1 MHVQIVLQGV
11 WQDFVVNQTRDI
23 IRDLQLLLQ
32 FILLLLIS
40 LDEGIV
46 FSVDISENV
55 EETLLFDFLDFGL
68 SLLLLL
74 NGLVGYVLSLVPVD
88 FRALYVLSLLLLLV
102 YQEFDFELFVGEMLI
117 I

>member
-1 MHVQIVLQGV
+1 M
-11 WQDFVVNQTRDI
+11 NQTRDV

-32 FILLLLIS
+32 FFLFLLIS
-40 LDEGIV
+40 LEEGIV
-46 FSVDISENV
+46 FSADISENI

-74 NGLVGYVLSLVPVD
+74 NGLVGYVLALVPSD
-88 FRALYVLSLLLLLV
+88 FRALDVLSFLLLLV
-102 YQEFDFELFVGEMLI
+102 YQKFNFELFVGEMLI